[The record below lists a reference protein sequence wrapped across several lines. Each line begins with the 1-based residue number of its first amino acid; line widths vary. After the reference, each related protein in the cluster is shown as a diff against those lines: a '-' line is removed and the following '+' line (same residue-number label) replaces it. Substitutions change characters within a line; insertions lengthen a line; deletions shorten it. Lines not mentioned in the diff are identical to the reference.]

1 MMSTIISTSRIR
13 NQKFR
18 MTRKL
23 TMVKHNRVISY
34 FNFSRQIFPLEN
46 WDEYTGQEGDEEPS
60 TSSKHLGDEPHCEDP
75 DFIVS

>member
-1 MMSTIISTSRIR
+1 
-13 NQKFR
+13 
-18 MTRKL
+18 
-23 TMVKHNRVISY
+23 MVKHVVNSY

-60 TSSKHLGDEPHCEDP
+60 TSSKHLGEEPHCEDP